1 MSLLDPKACQIH
13 AATWTIPRNN
23 FENLV
28 QTSICFT
35 EHNGVTD
42 LKDKT
47 VIGLGSDK
55 NLN

>member
-1 MSLLDPKACQIH
+1 MSLLEPKACQIH
-13 AATWTIPRNN
+13 ATTWTIPRNN